1 MLKQAE
7 RLWSL
12 IIGKGAAKDTG
23 FQEALRL
30 RPGAGEAEFEH
41 AEKALGLKLPEE
53 MKAFYQVHN
62 GQDWDLGS
70 EPFVRNLTLSPL
82 EEIVENWNFLRE
94 EFEADEMEPD
104 IGQEIKPL
112 LWNDKWIPIAS
123 NGGGDYLCLDMD
135 PAEAGQVGQV
145 LYFWHDWGNRSV
157 EAASLFSFIQIC
169 LDEEDE

>member
-12 IIGKGAAKDTG
+12 IIEKGEAKEDG

-30 RPGAGEAEFEH
+30 RPGADEAEFEH
-41 AEKALGLKLPEE
+41 AEKALGLKFPEE
-53 MKAFYQVHN
+53 MKTFYQVHN
-62 GQDWDLGS
+62 GQDSDLGS

-82 EEIVENWNFLRE
+82 GEIVENWNFLRE

-112 LWNDKWIPIAS
+112 LWNDKWIPIAY

-157 EAASLFSFIQIC
+157 EAASLFSFIQMC
-169 LDEEDE
+169 LEEDDE